1 MKFKKFLELYDNWNG
16 ITTVNDNNSKL
27 IVRDSTLTIFET
39 RKDLHEKE
47 VVAFGFY
54 DNELFVRVK

>member
-16 ITTVNDNNSKL
+16 ITTVNDNNLKR
-27 IVRDSTLTIFET
+27 IVRDNTLTIFET
-39 RKDLHEKE
+39 RKDLYEKE

-54 DNELFVRVK
+54 DNELFARVK

>member
-16 ITTVNDNNSKL
+16 IMVVNDGNLNC
-27 IVRDSTLTIFET
+27 IVRDNTLTIFET
-39 RKDLHEKE
+39 RKDLYEKE

>member
-16 ITTVNDNNSKL
+16 IMVVNDGNLNC
-27 IVRDSTLTIFET
+27 IVRDNTLTIFET
-39 RKDLHEKE
+39 RKDLYEKE
-47 VVAFGFY
+47 VIAFGFY